1 MAAELPK
8 YDQQLDHLLDHVI
21 HRIMQ
26 ITKTD
31 GANLHYT
38 NLLRNANHVSSI
50 LARQKYSKKE
60 RDKSKSPMDWTTTYN

>member
-1 MAAELPK
+1 MASQLPK
-8 YDQQLDHLLDHVI
+8 YDEQLDHLLDHVI

-38 NLLRNANHVSSI
+38 NLLRNANNVSSI
-50 LARQKYSKKE
+50 LARQKYAKQE
-60 RDKSKSPMDWTTTYN
+60 RERSKSPMDWKTASN